1 MKMRLLLCALCS
13 GMVLPASGQLLP
25 SYGGERAGQS
35 AFSFLKNDLNVRSAG
50 MAGASVALAGDAYSM
65 GQNPAGMASL
75 KQGSF
80 ALSQLGL
87 SGGTQQFGLFVT
99 APRKGRDA
107 AWGLAIQHL
116 QTPGFS
122 ERTEFQPGG
131 TGYQLYSTQSAV
143 GLSYAQRLSEQ
154 FQLGLTLKGIGEV
167 YTTGSQTGAYS
178 AYTAAADVGFLY
190 TTDVKDLR
198 FAVVLR
204 NFGGS
209 SALTGAYQA
218 VGFNRSPL
226 EGLESNTL
234 PTEFAMGLSV
244 IPWKQGTQHIVLAVQ
259 LVHPNDN
266 AENYRIGLEYQMNP
280 RLHMRLGSRLNQRG
294 KTWPMGGLS
303 YDGGQLGAYGIRVDM
318 AVQRTDALGWR
329 NTLGLVFKHYP
340 RKP

>member
-1 MKMRLLLCALCS
+1 MRILLTYFSIIALAY
-13 GMVLPASGQLLP
+13 GVNAQLLP

-35 AFSFLKNDLNVRSAG
+35 AFPFLKNDLNVRSAG
-50 MAGASVALAGDAYSM
+50 LAGASVALDGDAYSL
-65 GQNPAGMASL
+65 GTNPAGIASL
-75 KQGSF
+75 KSSSL

-87 SGGTQQFGLFVT
+87 AGGSQNMGVMLTL
-99 APRKGRDA
+99 PRKGRDA
-107 AWGLAIQHL
+107 AWGIAINHL
-116 QTPGFS
+116 QTPAFT

-131 TGYQLYSTQSAV
+131 TGYQLYSSQSAV

-154 FQLGLTLKGIGEV
+154 FQLGITLKGIGEV

-209 SALTGAYQA
+209 SALRGQFLPVSY
-218 VGFNRSPL
+218 NRTPM

-234 PTEFAMGLSV
+234 PTEFAMGLSLV
-244 IPWKQGTQHIVLAVQ
+244 PWASGKRQLLVAAQ

-266 AENYRIGLEYQMNP
+266 AENYRLGLEYQFNN
-280 RLHMRLGSRLNQRG
+280 RLKARLGSRFNQRG
-294 KTWPMGGLS
+294 QSWPMGGLS
-303 YDGGQLGAYGIRVDM
+303 YDGGTMGPFGIRVDV
-318 AVQRTDALGWR
+318 AAQRTDAMGWR
-329 NTLGLVFKHYP
+329 NTLGLVFTP
-340 RKP
+340 QFAKP

>member
-1 MKMRLLLCALCS
+1 MKTRLLLLLIGLAAGSLH
-13 GMVLPASGQLLP
+13 AQLLP

-35 AFSFLKNDLNVRSAG
+35 AFPFLKNDMNVRSAG
-50 MAGASVALAGDAYSM
+50 LAGASVALPGDAYSLAS
-65 GQNPAGMASL
+65 NPAGIASL
-75 KQGSF
+75 KEGSL

-87 SGGTQQFGLFVT
+87 AGGTQNMGLHLT
-99 APRKGRDA
+99 LPRRGRDA
-107 AWGLAIQHL
+107 AWGIAINHL

-131 TGYQLYSTQSAV
+131 TGYQLYSSQSSV

-154 FQLGLTLKGIGEV
+154 FQLGVTLKGIGEV

-178 AYTAAADVGFLY
+178 AMTAAADVGFIY

-209 SALTGAYQA
+209 SALHGSYLP
-218 VGFNRSPL
+218 VDFNRNPTQ
-226 EGLESNTL
+226 GLESNTL
-234 PTEFAMGLSV
+234 PTEFAMGLSAV
-244 IPWKQGTQHIVLAVQ
+244 PWRQGDRQLLIAAQ

-266 AENYRIGLEYQMNP
+266 AENYRVGLEYQFHP
-280 RLHMRLGSRLNQRG
+280 RLSARLGTRLNQRG
-294 KTWPMGGLS
+294 QSWPMGGLS
-303 YDGGQLGAYGIRVDM
+303 YDGGHLGPFGLQVDV

-329 NTLGLVFKHYP
+329 NTLGLVFTPKTRQP
-340 RKP
+340 